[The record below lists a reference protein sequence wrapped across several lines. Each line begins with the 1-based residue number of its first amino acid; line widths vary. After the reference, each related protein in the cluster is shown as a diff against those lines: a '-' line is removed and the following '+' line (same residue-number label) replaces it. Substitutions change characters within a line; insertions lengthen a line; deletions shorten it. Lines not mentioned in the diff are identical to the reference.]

1 MKKRTS
7 IQRQITLNVIL
18 PVAAAILLIAVLNY
32 ARTNSLLKEFEVV
45 KNSLITE
52 EIKGLI
58 RFQDYTLHL
67 IEENLDSKLRE
78 ISFQLVHDK
87 FKDTENIE
95 RVDLESILTEFEL
108 DPNLW
113 DIYIIRDDGVIINT
127 TFSQDSGLN
136 YFNFGERFEDFF
148 KKVVLK
154 DGTFKTD
161 RMGDEKNTN
170 RKRKYSYQSTLD
182 RKYVVELGVYSED
195 ATQLVSGI
203 KNQLNEIAEKQE
215 SVVSVDLFVGDEN
228 PLSFNSDKI
237 IMDQNLT
244 VFKRALESKSIAKA
258 FNNSSNLAYEF
269 IYFEREESNLYG
281 HSVIRIITDRT
292 AQLNVIRKELI
303 LLLSVFGVTM
313 GVLLWMLYIR
323 SRQITTPIK
332 KLADK
337 VTRITEGNLNERAE
351 VRGNNEITTL
361 SEKFNVMLERLEEFY
376 NELEQKV
383 IERTQEIS
391 QQKEEIEAQRDNLA
405 KSNLELEK
413 AYKEIEEHQERIT
426 DSIRYAKRIQTV
438 ILPSK
443 DYVDKHLPNSF
454 VLYKPKDIVSGDF
467 YWVNEYGDKI
477 CFAAVDCT
485 GHGVPGAFM
494 SLVGYNSLNTAISK
508 KENMSASEILEE
520 LNQGVIS
527 ILRQGDEDN
536 EAETV
541 NDGMDIALCVFDKK
555 TQKLEFSG
563 AYRPLYLLR
572 NGEVEEIKGDKK
584 PIGRFIEG
592 QGIKFK
598 THTLDLK
605 KGDSIYIF
613 SDGFCDQFGGPK
625 GKKYLP
631 SRFKRTLE
639 EISEQNIS
647 TQGDL
652 LDQALLEWM
661 GTDHEQIDDVVVIG
675 LKITE

>member
-1 MKKRTS
+1 MKKRTT

-18 PVAAAILLIAVLNY
+18 PVAGAILLIAVLNY
-32 ARTNSLLKEFEVV
+32 FRTHNLLNESESA
-45 KNSLITE
+45 KNVLISDY
-52 EIKGLI
+52 IKGLI

-67 IEENLDSKLRE
+67 IEENLDTKLRDV
-78 ISFQLVHDK
+78 SFNLVHDR
-87 FKDTENIE
+87 FKDTEDIE
-95 RVDLESILTEFEL
+95 REDLKGILNEL
-108 DPNLW
+108 DLDAKLW
-113 DIYIIRDDGVIINT
+113 AIYIIRNDGVIVNT
-127 TFSQDSGLN
+127 TFAQDSGLN
-136 YFNFGERFEDFF
+136 FFEFGDRFKDFF
-148 KKVVLK
+148 RNEVLK

-170 RKRKYSYQSTLD
+170 RKRKYSYQATLD

-195 ATQLVSGI
+195 ATQLVQGI
-203 KNQLNEIAEKQE
+203 KNQLNEIAVNQS

-228 PLSFNSDKI
+228 PLSFNSNKV
-237 IMDQNLT
+237 IMDQNLP
-244 VFKRALESKSIAKA
+244 VFKRALDSKGIGRTYDK
-258 FNNSSNLAYEF
+258 NSNHAYEF
-269 IYFEREESNLYG
+269 IYFEREQSNLYG

-292 AQLNVIRKELI
+292 VQINVIRRELI
-303 LLLSVFGVTM
+303 MLLVVFGVTM
-313 GVLLWMLYIR
+313 GILLWLIYIR

-332 KLADK
+332 KLAEK

-383 IERTQEIS
+383 MERTQEIS

-426 DSIRYAKRIQTV
+426 DSILYAKRIQNV

-443 DYVDKHLPNSF
+443 EYVDKVLPNSF

-467 YWVNEYGDKI
+467 YWLAEYGEKI

-494 SLVGYNSLNTAISK
+494 SLVGYNSLNDALK
-508 KENMSASEILEE
+508 AKDNMSAAEILEE
-520 LNQGVIS
+520 LNKNVIS
-527 ILRQGDEDN
+527 ILRQKDDS

-555 TQKLEFSG
+555 SLKLEFSG

-572 NGEVEEIKGDKK
+572 DSEIQEFKGDKK
-584 PIGRFIEG
+584 PIGRFMEG
-592 QGIKFK
+592 QGFRFT
-598 THTLDLK
+598 THEIQLK

-613 SDGFCDQFGGPK
+613 SDGYCDQFGGPR
-625 GKKYLP
+625 GKKFLP
-631 SRFKRTLE
+631 SRFKATLA
-639 EISEQNIS
+639 EISDQEIS
-647 TQGDL
+647 LQGDL

-661 GTDHEQIDDVVVIG
+661 GDDQEQIDDVVVIG
-675 LKITE
+675 LGIR